1 MLIGTSVSFAADS
14 FSTSPDSVATSKKVI
29 AEKRKA
35 LADVKQ
41 VNINAATR
49 DELKTLPGIGDA
61 EADKIIAGRPYG
73 SKGWLA
79 SKNILPTDKALAI
92 KNLVFAGKPNKVGAK
107 KSPLDAQKK

>member
-14 FSTSPDSVATSKKVI
+14 ISTSPDSVATSKKAI
-29 AEKRKA
+29 AAKRKA
-35 LADVKQ
+35 QANVKQ

-73 SKGWLA
+73 SKGGLA
-79 SKNILPTDKALAI
+79 SNNVLPMDKALAI
-92 KNLVFAGKPNKVGAK
+92 RDLVFAGKPNKAGAK
-107 KSPLDAQKK
+107 KSPTNTPKK